1 MPKCQTE
8 YPAARIVGF
17 SFLALAVAFS
27 ARAVLGLVASDIENE
42 LGWSRSFTSLSA
54 ASALMVMAV
63 LAPIAGWFTDRKGAR
78 VVILLGLVCLGTG
91 CLLLAMV
98 TTPWSF
104 FVVFSGLSSLGF
116 GLVATHVVSTAVDQ
130 EVNSHKGLAVGTATS
145 GATGGQFLILPL
157 LGVVVAYF
165 DWRLAFACL
174 GVTTF
179 ILILAW
185 VIRYPQTSP
194 VGNVKERQRVSLDE
208 LKSDC
213 ISIIKSGAFH
223 VLFWSYLICGYTTTG
238 VIETHF
244 LPYTAICGIGP
255 VPSTFAYGL
264 LSFVNLLG
272 MILAGWL
279 ADRVNRVVLLGVI
292 YIVRGLTFIILVN
305 VGTSF
310 EMLVLFSLIF
320 GLVNYSTI
328 PVTAS
333 LVSSHIGRN
342 VAGLAFGLISAGH
355 QIGAALGAMLGGVL
369 FDLYLQYEE
378 VWYSSLGL
386 ALLAGLLV
394 FLLKEDNHASI

>member
-1 MPKCQTE
+1 
-8 YPAARIVGF
+8 
-17 SFLALAVAFS
+17 
-27 ARAVLGLVASDIENE
+27 
-42 LGWSRSFTSLSA
+42 
-54 ASALMVMAV
+54 
-63 LAPIAGWFTDRKGAR
+63 
-78 VVILLGLVCLGTG
+78 
-91 CLLLAMV
+91 
-98 TTPWSF
+98 
-104 FVVFSGLSSLGF
+104 
-116 GLVATHVVSTAVDQ
+116 
-130 EVNSHKGLAVGTATS
+130 
-145 GATGGQFLILPL
+145 
-157 LGVVVAYF
+157 
-165 DWRLAFACL
+165 
-174 GVTTF
+174 
-179 ILILAW
+179 
-185 VIRYPQTSP
+185 
-194 VGNVKERQRVSLDE
+194 
-208 LKSDC
+208 
-213 ISIIKSGAFH
+213 
-223 VLFWSYLICGYTTTG
+223 
-238 VIETHF
+238 
-244 LPYTAICGIGP
+244 
-255 VPSTFAYGL
+255 
-264 LSFVNLLG
+264 